1 MPAIPAMPQTPDRFT
16 QLEALTRDYARYSR
30 SAGGLAAVLG
40 GVLCLI
46 AYLLGGLVT
55 LTPALRFGL
64 VLIPFFW
71 LLAKE
76 LMVRHYYQRFGRVEE
91 RLTRSEQW
99 SHRGYTAFT
108 GLVCLAIVI
117 GIASV
122 VEPIGDKPL
131 TAGIIGYL
139 LVVIAL
145 PYIVWRW
152 LRGTY
157 DYAIGTFLFCQA
169 AVVMAGGNYPL
180 LSVGLIFAF
189 VAVMM
194 IWVGVRDHR
203 HFLRIAA
210 QLGAIRRDSVPGA

>member
-1 MPAIPAMPQTPDRFT
+1 MPALPQTPDRFI
-16 QLEALTRDYARYSR
+16 QLESLTRDYARYSR

-55 LTPALRFGL
+55 LTPSLRIGL
-64 VLIPFFW
+64 VLIPFCW
-71 LLAKE
+71 LFAKQ
-76 LMVRHYYQRFGRVEE
+76 LLVRHYYQRFGRVEE
-91 RLTRSEQW
+91 RLTRTEAW
-99 SHRGYTAFT
+99 SHRGCTAFT
-108 GLVCLAIVI
+108 ALVCLAIVI
-117 GIASV
+117 GVASM

-139 LVVIAL
+139 LVVMAL

-157 DYAIGTFLFCQA
+157 DFIIGTFLFCQA
-169 AVVMAGGNYPL
+169 AVVMSGGNYPL
-180 LSVGLIFAF
+180 LSVGLMFAV
-189 VAVMM
+189 VALMM

-210 QLGAIRRDSVPGA
+210 QLSAIRRDAVSGA